1 MATPAALRYATGDMS
16 GAAPTQPMTADAY
29 LAWERASAGKHE
41 FHRGEVFAMAGGS
54 PRHNLLSAAVVAE
67 LRGALRDRG
76 CAVLSSDQRI
86 GAAPGERYVYA
97 DAVAVCGPL
106 QTEPG
111 TTDVLANPTVVV
123 EVLSP
128 STEVYD
134 RGAKWEAYQRIASL
148 TDYLLVAQHQVRV
161 EHYHREPDGSWRY
174 QVIEAGG
181 VIGLSGAP
189 GIAVD
194 AVYRGAFELPG
205 G

>member
-1 MATPAALRYATGDMS
+1 MATPSALRYATDDMS
-16 GAAPTQPMTADAY
+16 GVAPTQPMTADAY
-29 LAWERASAGKHE
+29 LVWERGSAGKHE

-54 PRHNLLSAAVVAE
+54 PRHNLLSAAIVAE
-67 LRGALRDRG
+67 LRGGLRDRG

-123 EVLSP
+123 EALSP

-174 QVIEAGG
+174 WVIEAGG
-181 VIGLSGAP
+181 DIGLSGAP

-194 AVYRGAFELPG
+194 AVYRGAFELSG